1 MTGLCI
7 GIDLGTSNM
16 TAYVEGKGIVFSRP
30 SVVACDA
37 YTGKII
43 AYGEDAFAMTG
54 RTPASVEV
62 ISPFCDGVVSDVK
75 VTVSMIRDFVDKV
88 CRMTVLKPNIIAGV
102 PSNITSLER
111 KAILDVLGMSG
122 AGRVCI
128 MDHPYAAAVGA
139 DIAFAKPCGTMIID
153 IGGGTVD
160 IAVVTMG
167 SIAASKTIRFASES
181 FTQDIIKYLRRERD
195 IEVGY
200 LTAENIK
207 RTIGGAVIRNEE
219 IALVSKGRNI
229 VSGAPIN
236 FEITSTEVYWA
247 IKEHVDTVLSGV
259 KEILSNISP
268 ELSADIY
275 ETGIVLTG
283 KGSLLYGIDAF
294 LESATGVPV
303 RVAKE
308 PGLCVAK
315 GLGKSMHNIRKLKK
329 NGYEFRYREE
339 L

>member
-30 SVVACDA
+30 SVVACDSH
-37 YTGKII
+37 TGKII
-43 AYGEDAFAMTG
+43 AGGEQALAMIG
-54 RTPASVEV
+54 RNPASIDV
-62 ISPFCDGVVSDVK
+62 ISPLCDGVVSDVS
-75 VTVSMIRDFVDKV
+75 VTAAMVKEFVDEC
-88 CRMTVLKPNIIAGV
+88 CRLTVLKPNIIAGI
-102 PSNITSLER
+102 PSNVTGLEK
-111 KAILDVLGMSG
+111 KAILDVLTMSG
-122 AGRVCI
+122 AARVCI
-128 MDHPYAAAVGA
+128 MEHPYAAAVGA
-139 DIAFAKPCGTMIID
+139 DIPFAKPCGTMIID

-160 IAVVTMG
+160 IAVVSMG
-167 SIAASKTIRFASES
+167 SIVASKTIRFASDS
-181 FTQDIIKYLRRERD
+181 LTQDIIRYLRRERD

-200 LTAENIK
+200 LTAEHIK
-207 RTIGGAVIRNEE
+207 RSIGGAVIRSEE

-247 IKEHVDTVLSGV
+247 IKEHVDGVLAGV
-259 KEILSNISP
+259 KELLSEISP

-275 ETGIVLTG
+275 ETGIVLCG
-283 KGSLLYGIDAF
+283 KGALLYGMDAF

-303 RVAKE
+303 RIAKD

-315 GLGKSMHNIRKLKK
+315 GLGKSMHNIKKLRQ
-329 NGYEFRYREE
+329 NGYDFIISD
-339 L
+339 

>member
-1 MTGLCI
+1 MPGLCI

-30 SVVACDA
+30 SVVACDSH
-37 YTGKII
+37 TGRVI
-43 AYGEDAFAMTG
+43 AYGENALAMTG
-54 RTPASVEV
+54 RTPSSIEV
-62 ISPFCDGVVSDVK
+62 VRPFCDGVVSDMSVI
-75 VTVSMIRDFVDKV
+75 VSMIKNFVDEI
-88 CRMTVLKPNIIAGV
+88 CRLTVLKPNIIAGV
-102 PSNITSLER
+102 PSNITSLEK

-128 MDHPYAAAVGA
+128 MEHPYAAAVGA
-139 DIAFAKPCGTMIID
+139 DVAFAKPCGTMMID

-167 SIAASKTIRFASES
+167 SIAASETIRFASES

-195 IEVGY
+195 IEIGY

-207 RTIGGAVIRNEE
+207 RMIGGAVIRNEE

-229 VSGAPIN
+229 VSGSPIN

-247 IKEHVDTVLSGV
+247 VKEHVDAVLSGV
-259 KEILSNISP
+259 KDILSNISP

-275 ETGIVLTG
+275 ENGIVLTG
-283 KGSLLYGIDAF
+283 KGSLLYGMDAF

-303 RVAKE
+303 RIAKD

-329 NGYEFRYREE
+329 SGYEFKYREE
-339 L
+339 M